1 MIRIKLAAVAAL
13 AAICASTLAP
23 ASAATNIATLGVTAT
38 VTNNCDV
45 QTQPAALTMSYNELD
60 NVGTLGLSSFT
71 WACTNGAAASVTPTS
86 TNNGGGSN
94 WKAVNG
100 GANLLYLLYDDSA
113 CSANQLKNGTADSL
127 GNATGSTTTYN
138 ICGIPSTSPAQ
149 TSAVNTYTDT
159 VTFTFNFNP

>member
-1 MIRIKLAAVAAL
+1 MIRTKLAAFAAVTV
-13 AAICASTLAP
+13 IFVSTLAP
-23 ASAATNIATLGVTAT
+23 ASATTNIATLGVTAT
-38 VTNNCDV
+38 VTNNCNV

-100 GANLLYLLYDDSA
+100 GANLLYLRAPRGRSSDELLGLDCA
-113 CSANQLKNGTADSL
+113 TAGLRIRLAL
-127 GNATGSTTTYN
+127 GVGHLQH
-138 ICGIPSTSPAQ
+138 GDRH
-149 TSAVNTYTDT
+149 AV
-159 VTFTFNFNP
+159 V